1 MAAPVRV
8 GDFCRFGDKLGTVE
22 EIGLRSTRLRTRE
35 RTIVSVPNADFAA
48 MQLENFA
55 DREKIRFSPTL
66 HLRYWTKPGQIRQII
81 TEVEKLLNENPQVG
95 ETPTTARFV
104 GFGTYS
110 LEINILA
117 FVMTT
122 NYQEF
127 LEITEQLNIRILEI
141 VETAGAELATPAQ
154 GLFKE

>member
-1 MAAPVRV
+1 
-8 GDFCRFGDKLGTVE
+8 
-22 EIGLRSTRLRTRE
+22 
-35 RTIVSVPNADFAA
+35 

-55 DREKIRFSPTL
+55 DREKIRFSPKL
-66 HLRYWTKPGQIRQII
+66 HLRYGTKPEQIRQII
-81 TEVEKLLNENPQVG
+81 TEIEKLLDEHSQVG
-95 ETPTTARFV
+95 EKPISVRFT

-122 NYQEF
+122 DYMEF
-127 LEITEQLNIRILEI
+127 LEITEQLNIRILEF
-141 VETAGAELATPAQ
+141 VEAAGAKLATPTQ